1 MELRIDRSYG
11 AVVIINYHLDKSGI
25 EFRICPNKF
34 YICNMIQRTAMVRL
48 TKLANSFRSVAV
60 VGSRQSGKTTLCRT
74 LFPKKPYVSLENPD
88 TLAFALADPR
98 GFLGQ
103 FRNGAI
109 LDEIQRAPHIFS
121 YLQQVLD
128 ETKKKGLFI
137 LTGSN
142 NFLLQENI
150 TQSLAG
156 RIAYLQLLPLS
167 LQELKESKKLKADYN
182 WHILRGGY
190 PELIAKKM
198 NPADW
203 HAAFINTYIERDVRQ
218 IKNIG
223 NLMQFTKLLKLCA
236 GRTGQILN
244 LTSLSNDCG
253 LDQKTVAA
261 WLGVLQSSYI
271 IYLLKPYHGNF
282 KKRIIKTPKLYFYDT
297 GVACSLLGITD
308 AKQITT
314 HVAKGAL
321 FENMIVSELLKE
333 RFNSGALDNIFF
345 WRDKTGNEVDIV
357 LDNMNKLTAMELKA
371 GETISQDFF
380 KGLDYFA
387 ALSNKPTKK
396 LLFYGGKQGQ
406 KRSNGIHIIPW
417 NRMADQ

>member
-1 MELRIDRSYG
+1 M
-11 AVVIINYHLDKSGI
+11 IN
-25 EFRICPNKF
+25 
-34 YICNMIQRTAMVRL
+34 RTAAI
-48 TKLANSFRSVAV
+48 KLARLSNTFRSVAV
-60 VGSRQSGKTTLCRT
+60 VGPRQSGKTTLCKT
-74 LFPKKPYVSLENPD
+74 VFPNKPYVSLENPD
-88 TLAFALADPR
+88 ILEFAKNDPR

-103 FRNGAI
+103 YKNGAI

-150 TQSLAG
+150 SQSLAG

-167 LQELKESKKLKADYN
+167 LQELKESKKLKAEYS
-182 WHILRGGY
+182 WHILHGGY
-190 PELIAKKM
+190 PEVITKKIKA
-198 NPADW
+198 ADW
-203 HAAFINTYIERDVRQ
+203 FAGYITTYAERDVRQ
-218 IKNIG
+218 LKNIS
-223 NLMQFTKLLKLCA
+223 NLSQFTKLLKLCA

-253 LDQKTVAA
+253 IDQKTVAA
-261 WLGVLQSSYI
+261 WLSVLQSSYI

-282 KKRIIKTPKLYFYDT
+282 NKRIIKTPKLYFYDT
-297 GVACSLLGITD
+297 GVACSLLGISN

-314 HVAKGAL
+314 HAAKGGL

-333 RFNSGALDNIFF
+333 RFNAGAADNLYY

-357 LDNMNKLTAMELKA
+357 LDKAGKLTAMELKA
-371 GETISQDFF
+371 GETLSSDFF
-380 KGLDYFA
+380 KGIEYFSS
-387 ALSNKPTKK
+387 LNKKAIQK
-396 LLFYGGKQGQ
+396 VLVYGGKEEQ
-406 KRSNGIHIIPW
+406 KRSNGIIVKPW
-417 NRMADQ
+417 NKLTE